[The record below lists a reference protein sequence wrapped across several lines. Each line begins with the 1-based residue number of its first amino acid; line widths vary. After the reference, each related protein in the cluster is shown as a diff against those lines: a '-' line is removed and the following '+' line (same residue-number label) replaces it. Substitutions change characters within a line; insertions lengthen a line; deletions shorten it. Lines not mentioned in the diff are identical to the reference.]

1 MCISIYYA
9 DKIDGLDF
17 QKDYKEIRRK
27 GSYSIETEYQ
37 F

>member
-1 MCISIYYA
+1 MSIPIYYA

-27 GSYSIETEYQ
+27 VSYSVETEYQ